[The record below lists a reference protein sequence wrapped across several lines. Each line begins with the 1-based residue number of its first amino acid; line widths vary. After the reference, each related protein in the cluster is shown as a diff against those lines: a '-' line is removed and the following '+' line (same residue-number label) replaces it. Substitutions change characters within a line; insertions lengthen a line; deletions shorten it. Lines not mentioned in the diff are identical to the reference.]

1 MFLNRKILH
10 RVLLLGTSS
19 YINGG
24 DYCSILVKT
33 REGRPIKIEGNTDS
47 KITKGGTSARVQASV
62 LSLYDTSR
70 LRNPMTKG
78 ERGFSNATWDDVDT
92 AITGKLIANPNANIR
107 ILTSTILSPSTKK
120 VFAKFTE
127 KYPNT
132 KVYSYD
138 ALSYSGMLMANLAS
152 KGKAEIPDYDFSKA
166 KVIVSIDADF
176 LGTWISPIEYTKG
189 YIKTR
194 KVSKENTNMSRHYQF
209 ESRMSLTGSNAD
221 YRVAVLPSELGTLL

>member
-1 MFLNRKILH
+1 MAEKKYYKGLEELNQEPEFVQLNQLEFNEEIPVDFFDGKNDSLKSNRRDFLKMMGFSLTAATVAAGCEIPVRKVAPYVFKPEDITP
-10 RVLLLGTSS
+10 GIATWYASS

-120 VFAKFTE
+120 SICKIH
-127 KYPNT
+127 
-132 KVYSYD
+132 
-138 ALSYSGMLMANLAS
+138 
-152 KGKAEIPDYDFSKA
+152 GKIP
-166 KVIVSIDADF
+166 
-176 LGTWISPIEYTKG
+176 EY
-189 YIKTR
+189 
-194 KVSKENTNMSRHYQF
+194 
-209 ESRMSLTGSNAD
+209 
-221 YRVAVLPSELGTLL
+221 